1 MALDWNRLTPAMR
14 RALRDP
20 RNHRPL
26 RFDSTPGERE
36 ATFEV
41 NEKEHVDR
49 QQARDLRKRLTEIPG
64 HVTISGSQHIRAID
78 AREENRDEDTQ

>member
-20 RNHRPL
+20 RNRRPL
-26 RFDSTPGERE
+26 RFDSIPGERR

-64 HVTISGSQHIRAID
+64 HVTISGSQYIRAV
-78 AREENRDEDTQ
+78 EESQDEDAQ